1 TAPLGALTTGTA
13 LLHLEEHGAMALAG
27 QRLKGLGGVL
37 RDHQEAEGGAQIVA
51 EDLPL
56 GRAEVLERRLEGL
69 RVQPGLGAE
78 VDPQLGL
85 TLAGLERGRAS
96 ALATAVTLTATLALA
111 TVTAL
116 ALLAALLAITPL
128 ALLATLTLLAAR
140 GAGLTCRCGALGA
153 LLTSGFGST
162 GAIHP
167 QPGEEELEQEGDEII
182 GVLAALELIGQG
194 QVALVDRAARLLAD
208 LPDVPV
214 GPQPRGLLLRGHL
227 LLLEGDAELLLE
239 RGEGGQLPARHQVD
253 GGALATDA
261 AGASHAV
268 QVDRGILGEAVVD
281 DPAQVADVDAAGGD
295 VGGHHEGDLSPADL
309 THHPLALLLRE
320 IPVEELGVEAVAVEH
335 RGHQRR
341 VIPRV
346 AEDDGVVRLLHLQR
360 VHEVARLGVLVGDV
374 VADVADVIDG
384 EVVAGEQ
391 QRLRVGGVARDEAL
405 DVGGDGGAEE
415 QHLPIL

>member
-1 TAPLGALTTGTA
+1 GGRAQLLERGRQAGGIQRIGATEVDPDADLTGLGLDGGLARRAGPTATFPTGGRQGQGEASLNGERPALPHAPGDVLEHLGILLGDVGVGVALTHQRPEDLLRGRSGTGQHRLEALVVEAIRGTHVDLQLGLALTGLRRTLGPGTAPLGALTTGTA

-27 QRLKGLGGVL
+27 PRLKGLGGAL
-37 RDHQEAEGGAQIVA
+37 RAHQAAEGGAQIVA

-214 GPQPRGLLLRGHL
+214 
-227 LLLEGDAELLLE
+227 
-239 RGEGGQLPARHQVD
+239 
-253 GGALATDA
+253 
-261 AGASHAV
+261 
-268 QVDRGILGEAVVD
+268 
-281 DPAQVADVDAAGGD
+281 
-295 VGGHHEGDLSPADL
+295 
-309 THHPLALLLRE
+309 
-320 IPVEELGVEAVAVEH
+320 
-335 RGHQRR
+335 
-341 VIPRV
+341 
-346 AEDDGVVRLLHLQR
+346 
-360 VHEVARLGVLVGDV
+360 
-374 VADVADVIDG
+374 
-384 EVVAGEQ
+384 
-391 QRLRVGGVARDEAL
+391 
-405 DVGGDGGAEE
+405 
-415 QHLPIL
+415 